1 MFSALQLI
9 FCVTYVKQTPEYYFL
24 RCLNKKK
31 VLVLGI
37 IFCVIGGNTNPQ
49 IFFKFFKQT
58 QKCLCTGVNIFRYS
72 TQKNVRRWFFAPK
85 GFLRYLRQ
93 LKARKQSILRFLFF
107 GAKKQMVLRFC
118 FKIFERSKQF
128 FVAEA
133 QHFGA
138 KTKCFLVRL
147 VFYGI

>member
-1 MFSALQLI
+1 MFYVLKLI
-9 FCVTYVKQTPEYYFL
+9 FCVTYVKQKSEYYFL
-24 RCLNKKK
+24 LCYYFLA
-31 VLVLGI
+31 LGI

-49 IFFKFFKQT
+49 IFFKFFKQK

-72 TQKNVRRWFFAPK
+72 NQKNVRKWFFAAK

-138 KTKCFLVRL
+138 KTKCFWVRL
-147 VFYGI
+147 VFCVI